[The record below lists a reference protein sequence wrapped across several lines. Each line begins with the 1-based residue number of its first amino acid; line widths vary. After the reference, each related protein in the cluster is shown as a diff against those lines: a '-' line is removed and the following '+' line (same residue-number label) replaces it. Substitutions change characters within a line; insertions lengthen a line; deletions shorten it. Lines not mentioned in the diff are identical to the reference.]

1 VILIGSVVL
10 HILNG
15 KVRVRPSWTGK
26 VATVLQM
33 AAIAWVMLQ
42 MQILPLIYVVFAA
55 GFFTLISG
63 MIYVR
68 DGVRQLSAEGHANAK
83 LG

>member
-1 VILIGSVVL
+1 
-10 HILNG
+10 
-15 KVRVRPSWTGK
+15 
-26 VATVLQM
+26 M

-42 MQILPLIYVVFAA
+42 LRIPPLLYVVLAA
-55 GFFTLISG
+55 GVFTLVSG

-83 LG
+83 LS

>member
-1 VILIGSVVL
+1 ML

-15 KVRVRPSWTGK
+15 TVRVRPSWTGK

-33 AAIAWVMLQ
+33 VAIAWVMLQ
-42 MQILPLIYVVFAA
+42 LHLLPLLYVVAAA

-68 DGVRQLSAEGHANAK
+68 DGVRQLTAQGHANAK
-83 LG
+83 LD

>member
-1 VILIGSVVL
+1 
-10 HILNG
+10 
-15 KVRVRPSWTGK
+15 
-26 VATVLQM
+26 M

-42 MQILPLIYVVFAA
+42 MQVIPLIYIVFAA
-55 GFFTLISG
+55 GFFTLVSG

-68 DGVRQLSAEGHANAK
+68 DGFRQLSAQGHANAK

>member
-1 VILIGSVVL
+1 
-10 HILNG
+10 
-15 KVRVRPSWTGK
+15 
-26 VATVLQM
+26 M

-42 MQILPLIYVVFAA
+42 VHLVPLIYVVAVA
-55 GFFTLISG
+55 GFFTLVSG

-68 DGVRQLSAEGHANAK
+68 DGVRQLTAQGHANAK

>member
-1 VILIGSVVL
+1 
-10 HILNG
+10 
-15 KVRVRPSWTGK
+15 
-26 VATVLQM
+26 M

-42 MQILPLIYVVFAA
+42 VHLLPLLYVVFAA
-55 GFFTLISG
+55 GFFTLVSG